1 MMAPIF
7 EELSEE
13 YKDKM
18 IFVKVDVD
26 DCDVRLG
33 NYYTPTHSPALS
45 PIHTFDVVDGAH
57 GISERAHA

>member
-33 NYYTPTHSPALS
+33 NYCTPTLS
-45 PIHTFDVVDGAH
+45 STHTFDVVDGAH

>member
-33 NYYTPTHSPALS
+33 NYCTPIHSS
-45 PIHTFDVVDGAH
+45 THTFDVVDGAH